1 VHFNQDERDRP
12 LRVAAQRFLL
22 SFLGLAVIYANLSVI
37 FNSPLQS
44 IRIRALP
51 LSTAGHNA
59 FLIFGVFSYFE
70 TNNEELTVWG
80 LATDAGNNK
89 AAWKQLP
96 TWEYL
101 PFCRGNQDSRLWASR
116 QYNSPNREGHQQAW
130 QFMGRRIMERYN
142 ALHPND
148 PIQRVGFQY
157 VGWPRSE
164 DGFYALQ
171 DSDTT
176 NRQFWV
182 VAEK

>member
-1 VHFNQDERDRP
+1 M
-12 LRVAAQRFLL
+12 AAQRLL
-22 SFLGLAVIYANLSVI
+22 LTFVALTLVYVNLSVI
-37 FNSPLQS
+37 FNSPLQN

-70 TNNEELTVWG
+70 TNNEELSIWG
-80 LATDAGNNK
+80 FATDAKSGIP
-89 AAWKQLP
+89 AWKQLP
-96 TWEYL
+96 TEDYL

-116 QYNSPNREGHQQAW
+116 QYNSPNREGHWPAW

-142 ALHPND
+142 AMRPND
-148 PIQRVGFQY
+148 PFQRVGFQY
-157 VGWPRSE
+157 VGWPRSQ

-171 DSDTT
+171 DSDST